1 MKKREFRRVSLFS
14 RLVSRFLV
22 FVVLILVC
30 LIFLKGNSKLRGS
43 VYELIFENN
52 LKFAKVN
59 EIYEKYFGSALPLEG
74 SDAIL
79 PVSSLKI
86 QYDSLKKYKDGV
98 ILSVSQNYA
107 ISCLESGIVIFTG
120 EKEGYGNTVIIQGA
134 DETEFWYA
142 NLNGLKVQMYDYIK
156 KGEIVGEALDGK
168 LVLAFKK
175 DGKVLDYKKFI

>member
-1 MKKREFRRVSLFS
+1 MP
-14 RLVSRFLV
+14 
-22 FVVLILVC
+22 
-30 LIFLKGNSKLRGS
+30 LK
-43 VYELIFENN
+43 
-52 LKFAKVN
+52 
-59 EIYEKYFGSALPLEG
+59 G